1 MSSFGQI
8 ARTHLRE
15 DPRHDADKIIET
27 AITKPYAYLPTGYS
41 AGIMPSNFAQRL
53 TPAQIQGLVNFLS
66 SAAK

>member
-1 MSSFGQI
+1 VRGTTLKQC
-8 ARTHLRE
+8 
-15 DPRHDADKIIET
+15 IET

-53 TPAQIQGLVNFLS
+53 TPEQIQALVNFLS